1 MGTQKTGTTSL
12 QKFMRD
18 HAAELRELG
27 VLYPRAFRGNRA
39 SHSLHA
45 LTHTPVAQA
54 GASDLKRLA
63 DNSRDLV
70 NEIQGG
76 AYRAVFL
83 TNENLWPPRRLS
95 GSIFQRLCDSLS
107 SQFKCTLVPVVC
119 LRRQDEA
126 MRTKRQMQLR
136 KNRRSDSVDQFVEH
150 DLSND
155 RYNYKKGIEF
165 LLQYFPEIVVIDY
178 DAQLPDLV
186 KAYMALL
193 KVPLGVDTED
203 APRSN
208 ISMTAEMC
216 AALTKLPPTI
226 SNLEYRRLVKAIRKL
241 GRINSGSVQRPFDI
255 PLHLKRRI
263 MAHHE
268 TTNQWLINEGY
279 LDATSPFFAPARPT
293 GQTVDKADPV
303 TVEKMMQA
311 MASA

>member
-1 MGTQKTGTTSL
+1 
-12 QKFMRD
+12 
-18 HAAELRELG
+18 
-27 VLYPRAFRGNRA
+27 
-39 SHSLHA
+39 
-45 LTHTPVAQA
+45 
-54 GASDLKRLA
+54 
-63 DNSRDLV
+63 
-70 NEIQGG
+70 
-76 AYRAVFL
+76 
-83 TNENLWPPRRLS
+83 
-95 GSIFQRLCDSLS
+95 
-107 SQFKCTLVPVVC
+107 
-119 LRRQDEA
+119 
-126 MRTKRQMQLR
+126 MRTKRQMQIR

-155 RYNYKKGIEF
+155 RYNYKKGIES

-178 DAQLPDLV
+178 DAQVPDVV

-193 KVPLGVDTED
+193 NVPLGVDTED

-216 AALTKLPPTI
+216 AALTKLPSTI
-226 SNLEYRRLVKAIRKL
+226 SNVEYRQLVKAIRKS
-241 GRINSGSVQRPFDI
+241 GRISSGSVQRPFDI

-279 LDATSPFFAPARPT
+279 LDATSPFFAPARAT

-303 TVEKMMQA
+303 TVEEMMQA